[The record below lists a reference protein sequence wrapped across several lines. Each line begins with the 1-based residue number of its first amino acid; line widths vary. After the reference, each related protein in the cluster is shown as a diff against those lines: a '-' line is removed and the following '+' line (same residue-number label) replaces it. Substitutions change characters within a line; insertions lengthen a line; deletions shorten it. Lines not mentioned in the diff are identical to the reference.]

1 MSEQLLTQTEVA
13 NLLNMILDDVDQ
25 HLVDMIRREKVNF
38 SIRQDLLN
46 QLDVL
51 SIVRDKTNAR
61 LEYRN
66 PISRTD

>member
-1 MSEQLLTQTEVA
+1 MNDQLLTQTEVA
-13 NLLNMILDDVDQ
+13 ILLNLILDDVDA
-25 HLVDMIRREKVNF
+25 HLMQMIRKEQGNF

-66 PISRTD
+66 PLDRTD

>member
-1 MSEQLLTQTEVA
+1 MNDQLLTRTEVA
-13 NLLNMILDDVDQ
+13 TLLNLILDDVDS
-25 HLVDMIRREKVNF
+25 HLMEMIRKEQGNF

>member
-1 MSEQLLTQTEVA
+1 MNEILLTRTEVST
-13 NLLNMILDDVDQ
+13 LLNLILDDVDS
-25 HLVDMIRREKVNF
+25 HLMEMIRKEQGNF

-51 SIVRDKTNAR
+51 LIVRDKTNAR